1 MVLQVRGMPAQKQ
14 HQAIIN
20 RTEQVQHITEVRV
33 VEVLREVTEHPLLQQ
48 NQAIATVLLREVVAA
63 ATEVV
68 EVAAEVV
75 VRHTPEAPE
84 VPEVLVAQ
92 VEVHDQVHHH
102 QVEDNKRMPL
112 SFKY

>member
-20 RTEQVQHITEVRV
+20 RTEQVQHITEVQV

-48 NQAIATVLLREVVAA
+48 NQAIATVLLREAAA
-63 ATEVV
+63 ATEAV

-75 VRHTPEAPE
+75 VRHTPEVPE